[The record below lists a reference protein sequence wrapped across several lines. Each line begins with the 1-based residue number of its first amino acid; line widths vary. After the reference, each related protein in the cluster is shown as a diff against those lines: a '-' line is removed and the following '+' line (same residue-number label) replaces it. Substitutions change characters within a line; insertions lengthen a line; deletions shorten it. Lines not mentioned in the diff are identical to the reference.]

1 MQQKRNKCA
10 FSAEKFWKFKVFIVT
25 LHPDIDKITILLI
38 YMRYYKMIAAALI
51 GSSTLTSCFKDE
63 PLNAECDIEQAYIHV
78 DNPLGMFY
86 QQSDTL
92 INVLS
97 TAEDINFVVRKTTDL
112 TALAPIFN
120 LTPGATIYPDNGSE
134 QDFSNGPIVYT
145 TTSEDGQYKRN
156 YRVNFIFSK
165 DMLEYNFDHFSLN
178 TNAPANKYYVW
189 TDLDDEGNPLNNWA
203 TGNPGYRMAKGSAQ
217 PDEYPTT
224 PWSEEGH
231 ETCVKLTTCETGK
244 FGSDRKMPIAAG
256 NLFLGEFDTKKALTA
271 NAAGVKGVL
280 ATKFGLPIGSQPVS
294 FSGFYKYKRGDVFT
308 DKNNEVKDSKDYG
321 SIYAVFY
328 DNHDVNGEPF
338 VLHGDDVLSSDQ
350 IISIANIGQ
359 IDDTSEWTA
368 FNLNFKLQP
377 GKVIDPV
384 KLANRGYSLAIVS
397 SSSINGATFEG
408 AVGSTLWID
417 NFSIK
422 CAEAK

>member
-1 MQQKRNKCA
+1 
-10 FSAEKFWKFKVFIVT
+10 
-25 LHPDIDKITILLI
+25 
-38 YMRYYKMIAAALI
+38 MIAAALI

-78 DNPLGMFY
+78 DNPLGMFF
-86 QQSDTL
+86 QQTDTL
-92 INVLS
+92 VNVLS
-97 TAEDINFVVRKTTDL
+97 TAEDINFVVRKATDL
-112 TALAPIFN
+112 TSLAPIFN

-134 QDFSNGPIVYT
+134 QDFSNGPVVYT

-189 TDLDDEGNPLNNWA
+189 TDLDDKGNPLNNWA

-294 FSGFYKYKRGDVFT
+294 FSGFYKYKRGDVF
-308 DKNNEVKDSKDYG
+308 NEVKDSKDYG

-328 DNHDVNGEPF
+328 DNHDANGEPF

-359 IDDTSEWTA
+359 IDDTPEWTA

-377 GKVIDPV
+377 GKAIDPV
-384 KLANRGYSLAIVS
+384 KLSNRGYSLAIVS

-417 NFSIK
+417 DFSIK

>member
-1 MQQKRNKCA
+1 
-10 FSAEKFWKFKVFIVT
+10 
-25 LHPDIDKITILLI
+25 
-38 YMRYYKMIAAALI
+38 MRYYKMIAAALI

-120 LTPGATIYPDNGSE
+120 FTPGATIYPDNGSE

-328 DNHDVNGEPF
+328 DNHDANGEPF
-338 VLHGDDVLSSDQ
+338 VLHGDNVLSSDQ

-359 IDDTSEWTA
+359 IDDTPEWTA

-377 GKVIDPV
+377 GKAIDPV
-384 KLANRGYSLAIVS
+384 KLSNRGYSLAIVS

>member
-1 MQQKRNKCA
+1 
-10 FSAEKFWKFKVFIVT
+10 
-25 LHPDIDKITILLI
+25 
-38 YMRYYKMIAAALI
+38 MRYYKMIAAALI

-145 TTSEDGQYKRN
+145 TSSEDGQYKRN

-165 DMLEYNFDHFSLN
+165 DMLEYNFENFSLN
-178 TNAPANKYYVW
+178 TNAPVNKYYVW

-328 DNHDVNGEPF
+328 DNHDANGEPF

-359 IDDTSEWTA
+359 IDDTPEWTA

-377 GKVIDPV
+377 GKAIDPV

-408 AVGSTLWID
+408 AVGSSLWID
-417 NFSIK
+417 DFSIK

>member
-1 MQQKRNKCA
+1 
-10 FSAEKFWKFKVFIVT
+10 
-25 LHPDIDKITILLI
+25 
-38 YMRYYKMIAAALI
+38 MIAAALI

-78 DNPLGMFY
+78 DNPLGMFF
-86 QQSDTL
+86 QQTDTL
-92 INVLS
+92 VNVLS

-120 LTPGATIYPDNGSE
+120 MTPGATIYPDNGSE

-256 NLFLGEFDTKKALTA
+256 NLYLGEFDTKKALTA

-328 DNHDVNGEPF
+328 DNHDANGEPF

-359 IDDTSEWTA
+359 IDDTPEWTA

-377 GKVIDPV
+377 GKAIDPV

-417 NFSIK
+417 DFSIK

>member
-1 MQQKRNKCA
+1 
-10 FSAEKFWKFKVFIVT
+10 
-25 LHPDIDKITILLI
+25 
-38 YMRYYKMIAAALI
+38 MRYYKMIAAALI

-112 TALAPIFN
+112 TSLAPIFN
-120 LTPGATIYPDNGSE
+120 LTPGATIFPDNGSE

-224 PWSEEGH
+224 PWPEEGH

-328 DNHDVNGEPF
+328 DNHDANGEPF

-359 IDDTSEWTA
+359 IDDTPEWTA

-377 GKVIDPV
+377 GKAIDPV
-384 KLANRGYSLAIVS
+384 KLSNRGYSLAIVS

-417 NFSIK
+417 DFSIK

>member
-1 MQQKRNKCA
+1 
-10 FSAEKFWKFKVFIVT
+10 
-25 LHPDIDKITILLI
+25 
-38 YMRYYKMIAAALI
+38 MIAAALI

-120 LTPGATIYPDNGSE
+120 MTPGATIYPDNGSE

-244 FGSDRKMPIAAG
+244 VGSDRKMPIAAG

-328 DNHDVNGEPF
+328 DNHDANGEPF

-359 IDDTSEWTA
+359 IDDTPEWTA

-377 GKVIDPV
+377 GKAIDPV

-417 NFSIK
+417 DFSIK

>member
-1 MQQKRNKCA
+1 
-10 FSAEKFWKFKVFIVT
+10 
-25 LHPDIDKITILLI
+25 
-38 YMRYYKMIAAALI
+38 MRYYKMIAAALI

-120 LTPGATIYPDNGSE
+120 LTPGATIFPDNGSE

-328 DNHDVNGEPF
+328 DNHDANGELF
-338 VLHGDDVLSSDQ
+338 ELHGDDVLSSDQ

-359 IDDTSEWTA
+359 IDDTPEWTA

-377 GKVIDPV
+377 GKAIDPV

-417 NFSIK
+417 DFSIK

>member
-1 MQQKRNKCA
+1 
-10 FSAEKFWKFKVFIVT
+10 
-25 LHPDIDKITILLI
+25 
-38 YMRYYKMIAAALI
+38 MIAAALI

-112 TALAPIFN
+112 TSLAPIFN
-120 LTPGATIYPDNGSE
+120 LTPGATIFPDNGSE

-377 GKVIDPV
+377 GKAIDPV

-417 NFSIK
+417 DFSIK

>member
-25 LHPDIDKITILLI
+25 LHLDIDKITILLI

-120 LTPGATIYPDNGSE
+120 LTPDATIYPDNGSE

-145 TTSEDGQYKRN
+145 TTSEDGLYKRN

-224 PWSEEGH
+224 PWAEEGH

>member
-1 MQQKRNKCA
+1 
-10 FSAEKFWKFKVFIVT
+10 
-25 LHPDIDKITILLI
+25 
-38 YMRYYKMIAAALI
+38 MIAAALI

-120 LTPGATIYPDNGSE
+120 MTPGATIYPDNGSE

-244 FGSDRKMPIAAG
+244 LGSDRKMPIAAG

-294 FSGFYKYKRGDVFT
+294 FSGFYKYKRADVFT

-328 DNHDVNGEPF
+328 DNHDANGEPF

-359 IDDTSEWTA
+359 IDDTPEWTA

-377 GKVIDPV
+377 GKAIDPV

-417 NFSIK
+417 DFSIK

>member
-1 MQQKRNKCA
+1 
-10 FSAEKFWKFKVFIVT
+10 
-25 LHPDIDKITILLI
+25 
-38 YMRYYKMIAAALI
+38 MRYYKMIAAALI

-112 TALAPIFN
+112 TSLAPIFN
-120 LTPGATIYPDNGSE
+120 LTPGATIFPDNGSE

-294 FSGFYKYKRGDVFT
+294 FSGFYKYKRGDDFT

-328 DNHDVNGEPF
+328 DNHDANGEPF

-359 IDDTSEWTA
+359 IDDTPEWTA

-377 GKVIDPV
+377 GKAIDPV
-384 KLANRGYSLAIVS
+384 KLSNRGYSLAIVS

-417 NFSIK
+417 DFSIK

>member
-1 MQQKRNKCA
+1 
-10 FSAEKFWKFKVFIVT
+10 
-25 LHPDIDKITILLI
+25 
-38 YMRYYKMIAAALI
+38 MIAAALI

-112 TALAPIFN
+112 TSLAPIFN
-120 LTPGATIYPDNGSE
+120 LTPGATIFPDNGSE

-271 NAAGVKGVL
+271 NDKGVKGVL

-308 DKNNEVKDSKDYG
+308 DKNNEVKDSNDYG

-328 DNHDVNGEPF
+328 DNHDANGEPF

-359 IDDTSEWTA
+359 IDDTPEWTA

-377 GKVIDPV
+377 GKAIDPV

-417 NFSIK
+417 DFSIK

>member
-120 LTPGATIYPDNGSE
+120 MTPGATIYPDNGSE

-328 DNHDVNGEPF
+328 DNHDANGEPF

-359 IDDTSEWTA
+359 IDDTPEWTA

-377 GKVIDPV
+377 GKAIDPV

-417 NFSIK
+417 DFSIK

>member
-1 MQQKRNKCA
+1 
-10 FSAEKFWKFKVFIVT
+10 
-25 LHPDIDKITILLI
+25 
-38 YMRYYKMIAAALI
+38 MIAAALI

-120 LTPGATIYPDNGSE
+120 MTPGATIYPDNGSE

-328 DNHDVNGEPF
+328 DNHDANGEPF

-359 IDDTSEWTA
+359 IDDTPEWTA

-377 GKVIDPV
+377 GKAIDPV

-417 NFSIK
+417 DFSIK

>member
-1 MQQKRNKCA
+1 
-10 FSAEKFWKFKVFIVT
+10 
-25 LHPDIDKITILLI
+25 
-38 YMRYYKMIAAALI
+38 MIAAALI

-120 LTPGATIYPDNGSE
+120 MTPGATIYPDNGSE

-328 DNHDVNGEPF
+328 DNHDANGEPF

-359 IDDTSEWTA
+359 IDDTPEWTA

-377 GKVIDPV
+377 GKAIDPV
-384 KLANRGYSLAIVS
+384 KLSNRGYSLAIVS

-417 NFSIK
+417 DFSIK

>member
-1 MQQKRNKCA
+1 
-10 FSAEKFWKFKVFIVT
+10 
-25 LHPDIDKITILLI
+25 
-38 YMRYYKMIAAALI
+38 MIAAALI

-145 TTSEDGQYKRN
+145 TSSEDGQYKRN

-328 DNHDVNGEPF
+328 DNHDANGEPF

-359 IDDTSEWTA
+359 IDDTPEWTA

-377 GKVIDPV
+377 GKAIDPV

-417 NFSIK
+417 DFSIK

>member
-1 MQQKRNKCA
+1 
-10 FSAEKFWKFKVFIVT
+10 
-25 LHPDIDKITILLI
+25 
-38 YMRYYKMIAAALI
+38 MIAAALI

-203 TGNPGYRMAKGSAQ
+203 TGNTGYKMAKGSAL
-217 PDEYPTT
+217 PDEYPTV
-224 PWSEEGH
+224 PCSEEGH
-231 ETCVKLTTCETGK
+231 ETCVKLTTSETGS
-244 FGSDRKMPIAAG
+244 FGSKMKMPIAAG
-256 NLFLGEFDTKKALTA
+256 NMFLGEFDMGKALTA
-271 NAAGVKGVL
+271 NKEGVKGVL
-280 ATKFGLPIGSQPVS
+280 ATKFGTPIGSQPVS
-294 FSGFYKYKRGDVFT
+294 FSGFYKYKRGEVFT
-308 DKNNEVKDSKDYG
+308 DKDGEPKDNKEDYG

-328 DNHDVNGEPF
+328 DNHDANGEPF

-359 IDDTSEWTA
+359 IDDTPEWTA
-368 FNLNFKLQP
+368 FNLNFQLQP
-377 GKVIDPV
+377 GKAIDPV
-384 KLANRGYSLAIVS
+384 KLANRGYNLAIVS
-397 SSSINGATFEG
+397 SSSINGAKFEG
-408 AVGSTLWID
+408 AIGSTLWID

>member
-1 MQQKRNKCA
+1 
-10 FSAEKFWKFKVFIVT
+10 
-25 LHPDIDKITILLI
+25 
-38 YMRYYKMIAAALI
+38 MRYYKMIAAALI

-120 LTPGATIYPDNGSE
+120 MTPGATIYPDNGSE
-134 QDFSNGPIVYT
+134 QDYSNGPIVYT

-328 DNHDVNGEPF
+328 DDHDANGEPF

-359 IDDTSEWTA
+359 IDDTPEWTA

-377 GKVIDPV
+377 GKAIDPV
-384 KLANRGYSLAIVS
+384 KLSNRGYSLAIVS

-417 NFSIK
+417 DFSIK

>member
-1 MQQKRNKCA
+1 
-10 FSAEKFWKFKVFIVT
+10 
-25 LHPDIDKITILLI
+25 
-38 YMRYYKMIAAALI
+38 MRYYKMIAAALI

-112 TALAPIFN
+112 TSLAPIFN

-178 TNAPANKYYVW
+178 TNTPANKYYVW

-224 PWSEEGH
+224 PWPEEGH

-328 DNHDVNGEPF
+328 DNHDANGEPF

-359 IDDTSEWTA
+359 IDDTPEWTA

-377 GKVIDPV
+377 GKAIDPV

-417 NFSIK
+417 DFSIK

>member
-1 MQQKRNKCA
+1 
-10 FSAEKFWKFKVFIVT
+10 
-25 LHPDIDKITILLI
+25 
-38 YMRYYKMIAAALI
+38 MIAAALI

-120 LTPGATIYPDNGSE
+120 LTPGATIFPDNGSE

-328 DNHDVNGEPF
+328 DNHDANGEPF

-359 IDDTSEWTA
+359 IDDTPEWTA

-377 GKVIDPV
+377 GKAIDPV

-417 NFSIK
+417 DFSIK

>member
-1 MQQKRNKCA
+1 
-10 FSAEKFWKFKVFIVT
+10 
-25 LHPDIDKITILLI
+25 
-38 YMRYYKMIAAALI
+38 MRYYKMIAAALI

-112 TALAPIFN
+112 TSLAPIFN
-120 LTPGATIYPDNGSE
+120 LTPGATIFPDNGSE

-178 TNAPANKYYVW
+178 TNAPSNKYYVW

-328 DNHDVNGEPF
+328 DNHDANGEPF

-359 IDDTSEWTA
+359 IDDTPEWTA

-377 GKVIDPV
+377 GKAIDPV
-384 KLANRGYSLAIVS
+384 KLSNRGYSLAIVS

-417 NFSIK
+417 DFSIK

>member
-1 MQQKRNKCA
+1 
-10 FSAEKFWKFKVFIVT
+10 
-25 LHPDIDKITILLI
+25 
-38 YMRYYKMIAAALI
+38 MRYYKMIAAALI

-120 LTPGATIYPDNGSE
+120 MTPGATIYPDNGSE

-145 TTSEDGQYKRN
+145 TSSEDGQYKRN

-328 DNHDVNGEPF
+328 DNHDANGEPF

-359 IDDTSEWTA
+359 IDDTPEWTA

-377 GKVIDPV
+377 GKAIDPV

-417 NFSIK
+417 DFSIK

>member
-1 MQQKRNKCA
+1 
-10 FSAEKFWKFKVFIVT
+10 
-25 LHPDIDKITILLI
+25 
-38 YMRYYKMIAAALI
+38 MRYYKMIAAALI

-112 TALAPIFN
+112 TSLAPIFN
-120 LTPGATIYPDNGSE
+120 LTPGATIFPDNGSE

-328 DNHDVNGEPF
+328 DNHDANGEPF

-350 IISIANIGQ
+350 IISIAIIGQ
-359 IDDTSEWTA
+359 IDDTPEWTA

-377 GKVIDPV
+377 GKAIDPV
-384 KLANRGYSLAIVS
+384 KLSNRGYSLAIVS

-417 NFSIK
+417 DFSIK

>member
-1 MQQKRNKCA
+1 
-10 FSAEKFWKFKVFIVT
+10 
-25 LHPDIDKITILLI
+25 
-38 YMRYYKMIAAALI
+38 MIAAALI

-78 DNPLGMFY
+78 DNPLGMFF
-86 QQSDTL
+86 QQTDTL
-92 INVLS
+92 VNVLS

-120 LTPGATIYPDNGSE
+120 MTPGATIYPDNGSE

-145 TTSEDGQYKRN
+145 TSSEDGQYKRN

-165 DMLEYNFDHFSLN
+165 DMLEYNFENFSLN
-178 TNAPANKYYVW
+178 TNAPVNKYYVW

-328 DNHDVNGEPF
+328 DNHDANGEPF

-350 IISIANIGQ
+350 IISIASIGQ
-359 IDDTSEWTA
+359 IDDTPEWTA

-377 GKVIDPV
+377 GKAIDPV

-417 NFSIK
+417 DFSIK

>member
-1 MQQKRNKCA
+1 
-10 FSAEKFWKFKVFIVT
+10 
-25 LHPDIDKITILLI
+25 
-38 YMRYYKMIAAALI
+38 MIAAALI

-120 LTPGATIYPDNGSE
+120 FTPGATIYPDNGSE

>member
-1 MQQKRNKCA
+1 
-10 FSAEKFWKFKVFIVT
+10 
-25 LHPDIDKITILLI
+25 
-38 YMRYYKMIAAALI
+38 MIAAALI

-112 TALAPIFN
+112 TSLAPIFN
-120 LTPGATIYPDNGSE
+120 LTPGATIFPDNGSE

-178 TNAPANKYYVW
+178 TNAPSNKYYVW

-328 DNHDVNGEPF
+328 DNHDANGEPF

-359 IDDTSEWTA
+359 IDDTPEWTA

-377 GKVIDPV
+377 GKAIDPV
-384 KLANRGYSLAIVS
+384 KLSNRGYSLAIVS

-417 NFSIK
+417 DFSIK

>member
-1 MQQKRNKCA
+1 
-10 FSAEKFWKFKVFIVT
+10 
-25 LHPDIDKITILLI
+25 
-38 YMRYYKMIAAALI
+38 MRYYKMIAAALI

-112 TALAPIFN
+112 TSLAPIFN
-120 LTPGATIYPDNGSE
+120 LTPGATIFPDNGSE

-294 FSGFYKYKRGDVFT
+294 FSGFYKYKRGDGFT

-328 DNHDVNGEPF
+328 DNHDANGEPF

-359 IDDTSEWTA
+359 IDDTPEWTA

-377 GKVIDPV
+377 GKAIDPV
-384 KLANRGYSLAIVS
+384 KLSNRGYSLAIVS

-417 NFSIK
+417 DFSIK

>member
-1 MQQKRNKCA
+1 
-10 FSAEKFWKFKVFIVT
+10 
-25 LHPDIDKITILLI
+25 
-38 YMRYYKMIAAALI
+38 MIAAALI

-112 TALAPIFN
+112 TSLAPIFN
-120 LTPGATIYPDNGSE
+120 LTPGATIFPDNGSE

-189 TDLDDEGNPLNNWA
+189 TDLDDEENPLNNWA

-328 DNHDVNGEPF
+328 DNHDANGEPF

-359 IDDTSEWTA
+359 IDDTPEWTA

-377 GKVIDPV
+377 GKAIDPV
-384 KLANRGYSLAIVS
+384 KLSNRGYSLAIVS

-417 NFSIK
+417 DFSIK

>member
-1 MQQKRNKCA
+1 
-10 FSAEKFWKFKVFIVT
+10 
-25 LHPDIDKITILLI
+25 
-38 YMRYYKMIAAALI
+38 MRYYKMIAAALI

-145 TTSEDGQYKRN
+145 TSSEDGQYKRN

-231 ETCVKLTTCETGK
+231 ETCVKLNTCETGK

-328 DNHDVNGEPF
+328 DNHDANGEPF

-359 IDDTSEWTA
+359 IDDTPEWTA

-377 GKVIDPV
+377 GKAIDPV

-417 NFSIK
+417 DFSIK

>member
-1 MQQKRNKCA
+1 
-10 FSAEKFWKFKVFIVT
+10 
-25 LHPDIDKITILLI
+25 
-38 YMRYYKMIAAALI
+38 MIAAALI

-145 TTSEDGQYKRN
+145 TSSEDGQYKRN

-165 DMLEYNFDHFSLN
+165 DMLEYNFENFSLN
-178 TNAPANKYYVW
+178 TNAPVNKYYVW

-271 NAAGVKGVL
+271 NDKGVKGVL

-308 DKNNEVKDSKDYG
+308 DKNNEVKDSNDYG

-328 DNHDVNGEPF
+328 DNHDANGEPF

-359 IDDTSEWTA
+359 IDDTPEWTA

-377 GKVIDPV
+377 GKAIDPV

>member
-1 MQQKRNKCA
+1 
-10 FSAEKFWKFKVFIVT
+10 
-25 LHPDIDKITILLI
+25 
-38 YMRYYKMIAAALI
+38 MRYYKMIAAALI

-78 DNPLGMFY
+78 DNPLGMFF
-86 QQSDTL
+86 QQTDTL
-92 INVLS
+92 VNVLS

-120 LTPGATIYPDNGSE
+120 MTPGATIYPDNGSE

-203 TGNPGYRMAKGSAQ
+203 TGNPGYRMSKGSAQ

-328 DNHDVNGEPF
+328 DNHDANGEPF

-359 IDDTSEWTA
+359 IDDTPEWTA

-377 GKVIDPV
+377 GKAIDPV

-408 AVGSTLWID
+408 AVGSSLWID
-417 NFSIK
+417 DFSIK

>member
-1 MQQKRNKCA
+1 
-10 FSAEKFWKFKVFIVT
+10 
-25 LHPDIDKITILLI
+25 
-38 YMRYYKMIAAALI
+38 MIAAALI

>member
-1 MQQKRNKCA
+1 
-10 FSAEKFWKFKVFIVT
+10 
-25 LHPDIDKITILLI
+25 
-38 YMRYYKMIAAALI
+38 MRYYKMIAAALI

-231 ETCVKLTTCETGK
+231 ETCVKLNTCETGK

-328 DNHDVNGEPF
+328 DNHDANGEPF

-359 IDDTSEWTA
+359 IDDTPEWTA

-377 GKVIDPV
+377 GKAIDPV

-417 NFSIK
+417 DFSIK

>member
-1 MQQKRNKCA
+1 
-10 FSAEKFWKFKVFIVT
+10 
-25 LHPDIDKITILLI
+25 
-38 YMRYYKMIAAALI
+38 MRYYKMIAAALI

-112 TALAPIFN
+112 TSLAPIFN
-120 LTPGATIYPDNGSE
+120 LTPGATIFPDNGSE

-217 PDEYPTT
+217 PDGYPTT

-328 DNHDVNGEPF
+328 DNHDANGEPF

-359 IDDTSEWTA
+359 IDDTPEWTA

-377 GKVIDPV
+377 GKAIDPV
-384 KLANRGYSLAIVS
+384 KLSNRGYSLAIVS

-417 NFSIK
+417 DFSIK